1 MGEGHLPVL
10 VDEVVA
16 SLAVGPGSSV
26 ADCTVGGGGHAERL
40 LEAASP
46 DGRLLG
52 IDADRAAIAEAER
65 VLARFGDRVVL
76 RHANFESIYDVATD
90 AGFVPLD
97 AVLFDLGLSSY
108 QLADPD
114 RGFSFAADAP
124 PDMRFDET
132 SGLSAL
138 ELIERSSERELA
150 GIIATFGEER
160 RAGRIAKAI
169 VAARAEGRIVT
180 AAELAAIV
188 ASVVPSRH
196 GRRRAAH
203 PSGHAHVPGAPH
215 RREPRGRGPLGRP
228 GRRPRGAP
236 PGRADG
242 RHQLP
247 QPRGPHREAVRRAR
261 EPRLHRGAPLPPAC
275 TCGHR
280 AQLRAVTKGVITPGP
295 EEVRRNRRARSAK
308 LRVAEKLAMDEPKEE
323 GQMSKGRSRHQASR
337 RRMYSARQRELRER
351 RRAPRARS
359 EYWLSDEVAAIE
371 IEEGL
376 DFESPGGLRHRERRR
391 ASAA

>member
-10 VDEVVA
+10 VDEVLT

-40 LEAASP
+40 LETTSP

-76 RHANFESIYDVATD
+76 RHANFEAIYDTAVESGLA
-90 AGFVPLD
+90 PLD
-97 AVLFDLGLSSY
+97 GALFDLGLSSY
-108 QLADPD
+108 QLADPA

-132 SGLSAL
+132 SGVSAL

-150 GIIATFGEER
+150 GILATFGEER

-169 VAARAEGRIVT
+169 VAARSEGRIVT
-180 AAELAAIV
+180 AADLADVVARAAPSRPGSADAGRIHPATRTFQALRIAVNREVEVLTAGLAGALAALRPAGRIAVISYHSIEDRIV
-188 ASVVPSRH
+188 KRFI
-196 GRRRAAH
+196 
-203 PSGHAHVPGAPH
+203 
-215 RREPRGRGPLGRP
+215 
-228 GRRPRGAP
+228 
-236 PGRADG
+236 
-242 RHQLP
+242 
-247 QPRGPHREAVRRAR
+247 AR
-261 EPRLHRGAPLPPAC
+261 ESRDCIEEALPPVC

-280 AQLRAVTKGVITPGP
+280 AQLRAVTKGVITPDP

-308 LRVAEKLAMDEPKEE
+308 LRVAEKLA
-323 GQMSKGRSRHQASR
+323 
-337 RRMYSARQRELRER
+337 
-351 RRAPRARS
+351 
-359 EYWLSDEVAAIE
+359 
-371 IEEGL
+371 
-376 DFESPGGLRHRERRR
+376 
-391 ASAA
+391 

>member
-10 VDEVVA
+10 VDEVLT

-40 LEAASP
+40 LETTSP

-76 RHANFESIYDVATD
+76 RHANFEAIYDTAIESGL
-90 AGFVPLD
+90 APLD
-97 AVLFDLGLSSY
+97 SALFDLGLSSY
-108 QLADPD
+108 QLADPA

-132 SGLSAL
+132 SGVSAL

-150 GIIATFGEER
+150 GILATFGEER

-169 VAARAEGRIVT
+169 VAARSEGRIVT
-180 AAELAAIV
+180 AADLADVVARAAPSRPGGADAGRIHPATRSFQALRIAVNREVEVLTAGLAGALAA
-188 ASVVPSRH
+188 
-196 GRRRAAH
+196 
-203 PSGHAHVPGAPH
+203 
-215 RREPRGRGPLGRP
+215 LRP
-228 GRRPRGAP
+228 G
-236 PGRADG
+236 GRM
-242 RHQLP
+242 
-247 QPRGPHREAVRRAR
+247 AVISYHSIEDRIVKRFIAR
-261 EPRLHRGAPLPPAC
+261 ESRDCIEEALPPVC

-280 AQLRAVTKGVITPGP
+280 AQLRAVTKGVITPDP

-308 LRVAEKLAMDEPKEE
+308 LRVAEKLA
-323 GQMSKGRSRHQASR
+323 
-337 RRMYSARQRELRER
+337 
-351 RRAPRARS
+351 
-359 EYWLSDEVAAIE
+359 
-371 IEEGL
+371 
-376 DFESPGGLRHRERRR
+376 
-391 ASAA
+391 

>member
-10 VDEVVA
+10 VDEVLT
-16 SLAVGPGSSV
+16 SLAVGAGSSV

-40 LEAASP
+40 LEATSP

-76 RHANFESIYDVATD
+76 RHANFEAIYDTAVESGLA
-90 AGFVPLD
+90 PLD
-97 AVLFDLGLSSY
+97 GALFDLGLSSY
-108 QLADPD
+108 QLADPS

-150 GIIATFGEER
+150 GILATFGEER

-180 AAELAAIV
+180 AADLADVVARAAPARPGGADAGRIHPATRTFQALRVAVNREVEVLTAGLAGALAAL
-188 ASVVPSRH
+188 APH
-196 GRRRAAH
+196 GRM
-203 PSGHAHVPGAPH
+203 
-215 RREPRGRGPLGRP
+215 
-228 GRRPRGAP
+228 
-236 PGRADG
+236 
-242 RHQLP
+242 
-247 QPRGPHREAVRRAR
+247 AVISYHSIEDRIVKRFIAR
-261 EPRLHRGAPLPPAC
+261 ESRDCIEEPLPPVC

-308 LRVAEKLAMDEPKEE
+308 LRVAEKLA
-323 GQMSKGRSRHQASR
+323 
-337 RRMYSARQRELRER
+337 
-351 RRAPRARS
+351 
-359 EYWLSDEVAAIE
+359 
-371 IEEGL
+371 
-376 DFESPGGLRHRERRR
+376 
-391 ASAA
+391 